1 MSKLRVGARDRA
13 CVPQRPGWKHRV
25 RHVWA
30 VTGTQL
36 VGLPY
41 WHTYSQTRTH
51 AWIKSIT
58 SAAPEIDRSLLLF
71 LSGPFYLW
79 VLNTNLFFVFVWGEL
94 GAVFAPSFTL
104 HRTATAHKLKM
115 KAAFLRWCATT
126 LCRRRICEEYRVC
139 PRWPLS
145 YKKVCLW
152 QLQASHHWPFYH
164 DEPAL
169 KQRPSSSGLLIA
181 EV

>member
-1 MSKLRVGARDRA
+1 MPIF
-13 CVPQRPGWKHRV
+13 C
-25 RHVWA
+25 
-30 VTGTQL
+30 
-36 VGLPY
+36 
-41 WHTYSQTRTH
+41 
-51 AWIKSIT
+51 IKSVKKLHRPKKIYT
-58 SAAPEIDRSLLLF
+58 DIVCASVTNMRYVQQLLKLIDLRNCF
-71 LSGPFYLW
+71 CWAFCLW
-79 VLNTNLFFVFVWGEL
+79 VLNTNLYFVFVRGEL

-126 LCRRRICEEYRVC
+126 LCRRRISEEYRVC